1 LCSQR
6 IDPASTAEFL
16 AEAIA
21 CAERS
26 GDRYFSATLQ
36 NNAGVVALEAGDVP
50 AALSHLEQAIQARL
64 AIGSMIQHVSSN
76 LGWVLREQGDGEG
89 ARSKFDEALR
99 LSRRS
104 GDRSGTAYA
113 TLGLACLA
121 ADRDDWHR
129 GALLHGTAQAFLD
142 GTGEPWQRLEA
153 HYREVSLD
161 TLRARLTDEEF
172 QRAYAKG
179 KRLSV
184 EEAFD
189 LALGRLRSS

>member
-1 LCSQR
+1 M
-6 IDPASTAEFL
+6 
-16 AEAIA
+16 
-21 CAERS
+21 
-26 GDRYFSATLQ
+26 
-36 NNAGVVALEAGDVP
+36 VALEAGDVP

-76 LGWVLREQGDGEG
+76 LGWVLREQGDDEG

-113 TLGLACLA
+113 TLGLACLG

-142 GTGEPWQRLEA
+142 ETGEPWQQLEA

-161 TLRARLTDEEF
+161 ALRARLADEEF
-172 QRAYAKG
+172 QRAYAEG
-179 KRLSV
+179 KRLSG